1 MNGKQIT
8 VHFMHAQQII
18 IILALNKWKFVLKKL
33 NIFGN
38 ASNDFSDYKNWRYFL
53 ILSWVFSM
61 HHTSP

>member
-38 ASNDFSDYKNWRYFL
+38 ASNDFSDYKNWWYFL